1 MIHIDFYLDGFKI
14 SGHAKYATKGKDI
27 VCAAIS
33 GICFGSINWFNKK
46 DIIIFESN
54 EEKAELTL
62 KVNLTEKNKMGIS
75 LIETQIK
82 TISDSYYQFCKFKKH
97 NKELE

>member
-82 TISDSYYQFCKFKKH
+82 TISYSYYQFCKFKKH